1 MMVLIATHVRTAGG
15 AVYVEPKYV
24 GSLRPDAQVFFPS
37 ATDELDV
44 SITHPSC
51 KSYASMGAKEYLAA
65 KAREAVKHKK
75 YDSQSSSNGA
85 KFIPFVLETYGGFG
99 KEALAFIKKLSKFY
113 TELSPTPVHESFS
126 LLVSKSISVALQKGN
141 ALVQLA
147 ASQAARIHAGRLAG
161 YR

>member
-1 MMVLIATHVRTAGG
+1 
-15 AVYVEPKYV
+15 
-24 GSLRPDAQVFFPS
+24 
-37 ATDELDV
+37 
-44 SITHPSC
+44 
-51 KSYASMGAKEYLAA
+51 MGAKEYLAA
-65 KAREAVKHKK
+65 AKNREARKHQK